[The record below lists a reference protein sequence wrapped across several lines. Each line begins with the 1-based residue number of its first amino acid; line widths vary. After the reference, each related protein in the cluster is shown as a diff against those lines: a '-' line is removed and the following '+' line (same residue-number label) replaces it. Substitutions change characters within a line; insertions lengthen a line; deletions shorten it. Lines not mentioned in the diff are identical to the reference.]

1 MAAVTFAY
9 NVSELSRKAEE
20 LRAAHEAMQYCQ
32 DYEEK
37 NPGKTLKMK
46 PYFCSRWFFWICCF
60 EETIGV
66 RQYYAKEIIRLEHE
80 VRRHRETALFQPLGI
95 AFVTFKSIN
104 SSKVS
109 FLSKELVKYL
119 SGYPCMQ
126 SIYDDFSSTC
136 FNKSDPASSS
146 LSRSLRPEK
155 WRVSYASTP
164 RDIHWAN
171 LQVHS
176 FLLVV

>member
-109 FLSKELVKYL
+109 FLSEEFKL
-119 SGYPCMQ
+119 
-126 SIYDDFSSTC
+126 SIYLVILVC
-136 FNKSDPASSS
+136 
-146 LSRSLRPEK
+146 SRSMMISPQHAARSLTLLRP
-155 WRVSYASTP
+155 
-164 RDIHWAN
+164 
-171 LQVHS
+171 L
-176 FLLVV
+176 